1 MPSITCGKCKELH
14 RSAAAVRACYA
25 GATIAPCDWLV
36 ERFTPGEYVGDEGD
50 WLEGVT
56 LVEDCGAE
64 AIYDD
69 RGFTCDAGHSHVRA
83 EIRNAEGW
91 EYAEDADEA
100 SRLTKA
106 GVEPRDL
113 VTGGMFR
120 A

>member
-1 MPSITCGKCKELH
+1 MPNITCGKCKELH
-14 RSAAAVRACYA
+14 HSAAAVRACYA
-25 GATIAPCDWLV
+25 GATIAPCNWLV
-36 ERFTPGEYVGDEGD
+36 ERFTPGEYVGDD
-50 WLEGVT
+50 WLEEVT
-56 LVEDCGAE
+56 REEDCGAE

-100 SRLTKA
+100 LLLAKA
-106 GVEPRDL
+106 GVDPRDL
-113 VTGGMFR
+113 VTGGVFR